1 MMAVGHEA
9 EELSNMEVLA
19 ARLLHDVAGSIGSV
33 VSYVECF
40 LEDPDSH
47 DMRCSL
53 EEAVEGMIARFR
65 LVRQAYSTSEDN
77 SSFDNT
83 RRHIEEY
90 LKKRGISRLDWSIE
104 ARFADAD
111 TVEKVNKLIIQAVLF
126 SVMMMVKGKAIAV
139 SVKQDAGTIII
150 LLRLH
155 ADELAVHEDVKDI
168 FNSEGEVGKLTTHNV
183 QAYFMLLL
191 CSKYQAVVRYDVE
204 DSLVELRLLA

>member
-40 LEDPDSH
+40 LEDPESR

-65 LVRQAYSTSEDN
+65 LVRQAYGTSEDN

-83 RRHIEEY
+83 KQHVEEY
-90 LKKRGISRLDWSIE
+90 LKKRGIARLDWSVD
-104 ARFADAD
+104 ARFAEAD
-111 TVEKVNKLIIQAVLF
+111 TIEKVNRLIIQAVLF
-126 SVMMMVKGKAIAV
+126 SVMMMVKGRAIAV
-139 SVKQDAGTIII
+139 SVKQEGDAIVI

-155 ADELAVHEDVKDI
+155 ADELAVHEDVKEI
-168 FNSEGEVGKLTTHNV
+168 FNSRGNVGKLTTHNV

-191 CSKYQAVVRYDVE
+191 CSKYHAVVRYDVE
-204 DSLVELRLLA
+204 NSLVELRLSA

>member
-9 EELSNMEVLA
+9 EALSNMEVLA

-40 LEDPDSH
+40 LEDPESH

-53 EEAVEGMIARFR
+53 EEAVEGMITRFR

-83 RRHIEEY
+83 RHHVEEY
-90 LKKRGISRLDWSIE
+90 LKRRGIARLDWSIE
-104 ARFADAD
+104 AEFAEAEV
-111 TVEKVNKLIIQAVLF
+111 VEKVNKLIIQAVLF
-126 SVMMMVKGKAIAV
+126 SVMIMVKGKAIAV
-139 SVKQDAGTIII
+139 SVRRVEGSIVI
-150 LLRLH
+150 LLRLY
-155 ADELAVHEDVKDI
+155 ADELAVHEDVKYVFDSKC
-168 FNSEGEVGKLTTHNV
+168 SEMKLTTHNV

-191 CSKYQAVVRYDVE
+191 CSKYQAAVQYDVE
-204 DSLVELRLLA
+204 NSLVELKLA